1 MSARVVAFARA
12 WIGTPYRHQASVKG
26 VGADCLGLIRGL
38 WREVVG
44 PEPAPVPPYSPD
56 WAEVGGAETLLEA
69 ARAWLVEVHP
79 AQARPGDVLVFRM
92 SRGAPAKHC
101 GVLSC
106 AGVDLCPSGLAA
118 VSPRRGE
125 RPRRMVHA
133 YWGRAVVESWM
144 GRFWEERLVAAFRW
158 PSRPGLDG
166 DVGSLA
172 GMTRR

>member
-1 MSARVVAFARA
+1 MSARVVALARD
-12 WIGTPYRHQASVKG
+12 WIGTPYRHQASAKG

-101 GVLSC
+101 GVLS
-106 AGVDLCPSGLAA
+106 AEGPT
-118 VSPRRGE
+118 RK
-125 RPRRMVHA
+125 MVHA

-144 GRFWEERLVAAFRW
+144 GRFWEDRLAAVFRW
-158 PSRPGLDG
+158 PRE
-166 DVGSLA
+166 VEA
-172 GMTRR
+172 